1 MWILTVD
8 GGGSKTLA
16 RLTNQATGQS
26 WQQQAGPASLTNDF
40 SLALSNINL
49 LSNSLCQQA
58 GISSKQAIAVM
69 GLAGAGNPQQHLQAS
84 QQLAKHYAG
93 FLLTTDAKTSL
104 YGANLG
110 QPVLVVALGT
120 GSVAMRLLADGT
132 ERQVGGWG
140 FNIGDEGGG
149 AWLGKQAV
157 RELLWQVDSLT
168 GITSPLLSAVAL
180 QIGEDDTTLLPWLKT
195 ASPNDYAALAPLVF
209 SHAGR
214 CGIADMLLERHVEA
228 VQQLLWRAREQF
240 DLPVV
245 LLGGL
250 AEVTAPLLNSQC
262 RALLQNARG
271 SALDGALI
279 LASTLT
285 TPLQNNTIS
294 GQHHDE

>member
-16 RLTNQATGQS
+16 RLTNSSSGQH

-40 SLALSNINL
+40 SLALSNINQ
-49 LSNSLCQQA
+49 LSSSLCQQA
-58 GISSKQAIAVM
+58 GISSQQVTAVM

-84 QQLAKHYAG
+84 QQLSKHYAG

-132 ERQVGGWG
+132 EHQVGGWG

-157 RELLWQVDSLT
+157 RELLWQVDSLA
-168 GITSPLLSAVAL
+168 GISSPLLSAVAR
-180 QIGEDDTTLLPWLKT
+180 QIGDDVATLLPWLKT
-195 ASPNDYAALAPLVF
+195 ASPNDYAALAPLIF
-209 SHAGR
+209 SHAGQ
-214 CGIADMLLERHVEA
+214 CPLAAALLQRHAKAVE
-228 VQQLLWRAREQF
+228 QLLWHGREQF

-250 AEVTAPLLNSQC
+250 ADATVPLLSNQC
-262 RALLQNARG
+262 RALLQSARG
-271 SALDGALI
+271 SALDGAFI
-279 LASTLT
+279 LASHLT
-285 TPLQNNTIS
+285 TFS
-294 GQHHDE
+294 GHGHDE

>member
-8 GGGSKTLA
+8 GGGSKTIA
-16 RLTNQATGQS
+16 RLINQATGQT

-40 SLALSNINL
+40 SQALSNINL

-58 GISSKQAIAVM
+58 GISSAEVIAVM

-84 QQLAKHYAG
+84 QQLAKHYAN

-110 QPVLVVALGT
+110 EPVLVVALGT
-120 GSVAMRLLADGT
+120 GSVAMRLLADGS

-149 AWLGKQAV
+149 AWLGKQTV
-157 RELLWQVDSLT
+157 RELLWQVDSLD
-168 GITSPLLSAVAL
+168 GITSPLLSAVAR
-180 QIGEDDTTLLPWLKT
+180 QIGEDDASLLPWLKT

-209 SHAGR
+209 SHAGG
-214 CGIADMLLERHVEA
+214 CDIADMLLKRHADA

-240 DLPVV
+240 NLPVV

-250 AEVTAPLLNSQC
+250 ADVTAPLLDNQC
-262 RALLQNARG
+262 HALMQSARG

-294 GQHHDE
+294 GHHHDE

>member
-1 MWILTVD
+1 MWILAVD

-16 RLTNQATGQS
+16 RLTNTSTGQQ

-49 LSNSLCQQA
+49 LSSSLCQQA
-58 GISSKQAIAVM
+58 GVNSQQVVAVM
-69 GLAGAGNPQQHLQAS
+69 GLAGAGNPQQHQQAC
-84 QQLAKHYAG
+84 QQLAKHYAH

-132 ERQVGGWG
+132 EQQVGGWG

-157 RELLWQVDSLT
+157 RELLWQVDSLA
-168 GITSPLLSAVAL
+168 GISSPLLQTVANHIGDNAAV
-180 QIGEDDTTLLPWLKT
+180 LLPWLKT

-209 SHAGR
+209 NFAG
-214 CGIADMLLERHVEA
+214 CCSIADTLLQRHSSA
-228 VQQLLWRAREQF
+228 VQQLLWSAREQF
-240 DLPVV
+240 DLQVV

-250 AEVTAPLLNSQC
+250 ADISAPLLNTQC
-262 RALLQNARG
+262 RALLQPAQG
-271 SALDGALI
+271 SALDGAYI
-279 LASTLT
+279 LATQLT
-285 TPLQNNTIS
+285 NSLPLS
-294 GQHHDE
+294 GNGNDK

>member
-1 MWILTVD
+1 MWILAVD

-16 RLTNQATGQS
+16 RLTNTSTGQH

-49 LSNSLCQQA
+49 LSASLCQQA
-58 GISSKQAIAVM
+58 GISSQQVVAVL
-69 GLAGAGNPQQHLQAS
+69 GLAGAGNPQQHQQAC
-84 QQLAKHYAG
+84 QQLARHYAS

-120 GSVAMRLLADGT
+120 GSVAMRLLGDGA
-132 ERQVGGWG
+132 EQQVGGWG

-157 RELLWQVDSLT
+157 RELLWQVDSLA
-168 GITSPLLSAVAL
+168 GVQSPLLQAVAQ
-180 QIGEDDTTLLPWLKT
+180 QIGDDAAVLLPWLKT

-209 SHAGR
+209 NYAGR
-214 CGIADMLLERHVEA
+214 CEVADTLLQRHSSA
-228 VQQLLWRAREQF
+228 VHQLLWSAREQF
-240 DLPVV
+240 ELPVV

-250 AEVTAPLLNSQC
+250 ADITAPLLNTEC
-262 RALLQNARG
+262 RALLQPPRG
-271 SALDGALI
+271 SALDGAFI
-279 LASTLT
+279 LATQLT
-285 TPLQNNTIS
+285 HSLPLS
-294 GQHHDE
+294 GNGNDK